1 MLLSIVLHV
10 YHGSHEIEY
19 ILTLS
24 YPYRVDLKI
33 VVDEIEFK
41 HNTINIDLIM
51 LLVPVEGHGTIVF
64 MNFDWALVSIDSN
77 AMFPFNQSSKLIFY

>member
-1 MLLSIVLHV
+1 MLSIILHV
-10 YHGSHEIEY
+10 YLGSHEIEC
-19 ILTLS
+19 IGTLS

-33 VVDEIEFK
+33 VVDEIEFT
-41 HNTINIDLIM
+41 HNTINVDLIM
-51 LLVPVEGHGTIVF
+51 LLVPVDTIVF